1 MQPDDLETARFNMVA
16 QQIRPWEVIDDRV
29 LEVFQTVPRE
39 HFVDPE
45 YQGLAF
51 ADVAVPIG
59 SGQTMMKPVQEGRM
73 LQALD
78 IQSNDSVF
86 EVGTGSGFMT
96 ACLAKLGETVT
107 SYEIHEALS
116 LKARQRLDGV
126 KAKNVELVVGDALQA
141 VLAPESFDAIA
152 VTGSSPAYPQDLE
165 ALLKPGGRL
174 FIVVGEEPAM
184 EAMLV
189 TRNAEGDIWK
199 ESMFETVLPPLQN
212 APQPDH
218 FVF

>member
-1 MQPDDLETARFNMVA
+1 MQPNDFETARFNMVA

-29 LEVFQTVPRE
+29 LGVFETVPRE
-39 HFVDPE
+39 RFVDPE
-45 YQGLAF
+45 YLGLAF

-59 SGQTMMKPVQEGRM
+59 EGQTMMKPVQEGRM
-73 LQALD
+73 LQALNV
-78 IQSNDSVF
+78 QPGESVL
-86 EVGTGSGFMT
+86 EIGTGSGFGT
-96 ACLAKLGETVT
+96 ACLAKLGGTVT

-116 LKARQRLDGV
+116 GKARERLDAV

-141 VLAPESFDAIA
+141 SLAPETFDVIA
-152 VTGSSPAYPQDLE
+152 VTGSLPVYPQDLE
-165 ALLKPGGRL
+165 PLLKPGGRL
-174 FIVVGEEPAM
+174 FVVVGEAPAM

-199 ESMFETVLPPLQN
+199 ELLFETVLPPLEN
-212 APQPDH
+212 APQADH

>member
-39 HFVDPE
+39 RFVDPE

-59 SGQTMMKPVQEGRM
+59 NGQTMMKPVQEGRM
-73 LQALD
+73 LQALN
-78 IQSNDSVF
+78 IQANDAVL

-116 LKARQRLDGV
+116 LKARERLDSV

-141 VLAPESFDAIA
+141 VLAPEAFDAIA
-152 VTGSSPAYPQDLE
+152 ITGSSPTYPKGLE

-174 FIVVGEEPAM
+174 FVVVGEEPAM

-189 TRNAEGDIWK
+189 SRNAEGDIWI
-199 ESMFETVLPPLQN
+199 ESLFETVLPPLEN

>member
-1 MQPDDLETARFNMVA
+1 MQPSDFETARFNMVA

-29 LEVFQTVPRE
+29 LDVFQTVPRE

-45 YQGLAF
+45 YLGLAF

-59 SGQTMMKPVQEGRM
+59 EGQTMMKPVQVGRM
-73 LQALD
+73 LQALNVQPD
-78 IQSNDSVF
+78 DKVLEI
-86 EVGTGSGFMT
+86 GTGSGFVT
-96 ACLAKLGETVT
+96 ACLAKLGGAVT
-107 SYEIHEALS
+107 SYEIHESLS
-116 LKARQRLDGV
+116 RGAQERLDAI
-126 KAKNVELVVGDALQA
+126 KAKGIELAVGDALQA
-141 VLAPESFDAIA
+141 VFSPESFDVIA

-165 ALLKPGGRL
+165 TLLKPGGRL

-199 ESMFETVLPPLQN
+199 EPLFETVLPPLEN